1 MKDEEKIYV
10 LSVAGSDS
18 SAGAG
23 VQADLKTI
31 MALGGYCV
39 VSITSITAQ
48 NKNKVSKIYTLDS
61 SLVVEQIK
69 TVLQDFNIKGI
80 KIGLI
85 TNHNLSKKIS
95 AYIQGLNIPIVVD
108 PVFVSTSGFK
118 FISENNYKKSQIA
131 LSNCANLL
139 TPNIREAEILSKI
152 KINNNPKN
160 IEESL
165 LLIYQ
170 KMKTPILIKGTHFEN
185 DQIVDTLFD
194 GSKFKRFM
202 HKKIDIEDLHG
213 TGCTLSSAICF
224 YLAQGLNLEKSI
236 KKARGYILSILK
248 KSSVLKPKGY
258 LNH

>member
-1 MKDEEKIYV
+1 MKDEEKINV
-10 LSVAGSDS
+10 LSIAGSDS

-48 NKNKVSKIYTLDS
+48 NKKKVSKIYTLDS
-61 SLVVEQIK
+61 YLVIEQIK
-69 TVLQDFNIKGI
+69 SVIQDFNIKGI

-95 AYIQGLNIPIVVD
+95 AYIQNLNIPIVVD

-118 FISENNYKKSQIA
+118 FISENNYKKSQVA

-139 TPNIREAEILSKI
+139 TPNIHEAEILSKI
-152 KINNNPKN
+152 KINHDPKK
-160 IEESL
+160 IQESL
-165 LLIYQ
+165 LVIYQ
-170 KMKTPILIKGTHFEN
+170 ELKTPILIKGSHFEN
-185 DQIVDTLFD
+185 NKIVDTLFD
-194 GSKFKRFM
+194 GSKFKMFM

-236 KKARGYILSILK
+236 KKAREYILSILK
-248 KSSVLKPKGY
+248 KSSLLKPKGY